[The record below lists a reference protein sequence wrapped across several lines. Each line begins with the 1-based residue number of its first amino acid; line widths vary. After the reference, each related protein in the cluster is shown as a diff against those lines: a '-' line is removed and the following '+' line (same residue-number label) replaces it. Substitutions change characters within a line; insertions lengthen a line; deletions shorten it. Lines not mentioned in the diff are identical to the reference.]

1 MCARRGGSAQRSV
14 PPVRRGVPG
23 RGRECVAP
31 FARHRNEYRWR
42 FHRGRILDGVIQQI
56 SDGDAQQAG
65 IGLQLRAFH
74 RAVLADV
81 QVVIMGDGHH
91 RGGHVD
97 HRQQGGLLALDVQ
110 IVGGEPGVGKAVIGE
125 LHQAGGGAADAIE
138 ARLLAGRGRREAK
151 ILQRRLDHR

>member
-1 MCARRGGSAQRSV
+1 MAIS
-14 PPVRRGVPG
+14 P
-23 RGRECVAP
+23 
-31 FARHRNEYRWR
+31 
-42 FHRGRILDGVIQQI
+42 GRILDGVIQQI

-138 ARLLAGRGRREAK
+138 ARLLAGRGRRE
-151 ILQRRLDHR
+151 RRFSSAAWITASGCGIRAPPCP

>member
-1 MCARRGGSAQRSV
+1 MNIDGDFTG
-14 PPVRRGVPG
+14 
-23 RGRECVAP
+23 
-31 FARHRNEYRWR
+31 
-42 FHRGRILDGVIQQI
+42 GRILDGVIQQI

-81 QVVIMGDGHH
+81 QVVIMGDSHH

-138 ARLLAGRGRREAK
+138 ARLPGWSRPPRGEDSPAPPGSPPAGCGIRAPPCP
-151 ILQRRLDHR
+151 